1 MLQPDLSIIILC
13 YKAKDELKSYTDH
26 IFREMGEYRNDF
38 EFILVCNYDKGDA
51 ENNVTFTVA
60 QEIQQKYPFTKISFL
75 EKEGGMGWDLISG
88 LHICSGKYTC
98 YIDGDG
104 QTHPSDIIKLYDI
117 IRNQDF
123 DLVKTYR
130 KERRDGIF
138 RIVQSVVF
146 NVFFNLLYV
155 KGTRYKDVNAKPKMA
170 LTQTFRDLQLNSK
183 DWFIDAEIMYKL
195 HQKNARI
202 LEIPTIFYEN
212 EHRSSFVNW
221 KTIFEFLGNMLQY
234 FMKGKKY

>member
-1 MLQPDLSIIILC
+1 MSSPNLSIVILC
-13 YKAKDELKSYTDH
+13 YKAQDELKSYANQ
-26 IFREMGEYRNDF
+26 IFLEMGDYKNDF
-38 EFILVCNYDKGDA
+38 EFILVCNYDKGEA
-51 ENNVTFTVA
+51 ENNTTLRVA

-88 LHICSGKYTC
+88 LNIVSGKYTC

-104 QTHPSDIIKLYDI
+104 QTHPSDILKLYDVI
-117 IRNQDF
+117 QNQNF
-123 DLVKTYR
+123 DLAKTYR

-138 RIVQSVVF
+138 RIVQSTIF

-155 KGTRYKDVNAKPKMA
+155 KGTRFKDVNSKPKMA
-170 LTQTFRDLQLNSK
+170 LTQTFQDLELKSS
-183 DWFIDAEIMYKL
+183 DWFIDAEIIYKL
-195 HQKNARI
+195 HRRNARI

-221 KTIFEFLGNMLQY
+221 KTIFEFLDNMLQY
-234 FMKGKKY
+234 FMKGKK